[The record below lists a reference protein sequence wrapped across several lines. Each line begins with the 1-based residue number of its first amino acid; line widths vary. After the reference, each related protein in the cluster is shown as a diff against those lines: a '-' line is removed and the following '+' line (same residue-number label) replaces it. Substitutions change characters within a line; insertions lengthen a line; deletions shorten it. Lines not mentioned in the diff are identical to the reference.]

1 MADEL
6 TYKRLRDLLREE
18 KSLPSLAKISP
29 DYYSSVELFLSSTF
43 SQMES
48 NNSIMQMREFE
59 NATSVI
65 KEISLI
71 RQQKILFKALRN
83 GGEHTKTE
91 DMTREEHQVY
101 DKFCHVIEEENGR
114 LNSMLSRFQ
123 HRKGSS
129 EAAKM
134 QKTAPS
140 AEKSEAPGSRLKKV
154 RFTKDIQA
162 YIGMNKERFGPFKP
176 GEEGSLPSDEA
187 ELLLRERL
195 AELVE

>member
-18 KSLPSLAKISP
+18 KSLPSLAKIP
-29 DYYSSVELFLSSTF
+29 QDYYVSVEAFLSSTF

-48 NNSIMQMREFE
+48 GHSVMQMREFE

-65 KEISLI
+65 REISLI

-83 GGEHTKTE
+83 GGEHTKAE
-91 DMTREEHQVY
+91 DMTREEHEVY
-101 DKFCHVIEEENGR
+101 DRFCHVVEEENNR
-114 LNSMLSRFQ
+114 LGTLLSRFQ
-123 HRKGSS
+123 HSRANAAPVQKQEPSS
-129 EAAKM
+129 EK
-134 QKTAPS
+134 K
-140 AEKSEAPGSRLKKV
+140 EAQGSRLKKV
-154 RFTKDIQA
+154 RFTKDVQA

-176 GEEGSLPSDEA
+176 GEEGTLPSDEA

-195 AELVE
+195 AEPVE

>member
-18 KSLPSLAKISP
+18 KSLPSLSKIPP
-29 DYYSSVELFLSSTF
+29 DYYTSVEAFLSSTF

-48 NNSIMQMREFE
+48 SNSIMQMREFE

-71 RQQKILFKALRN
+71 RQQKILFKALRS
-83 GGEHTKTE
+83 GGEHTKAE
-91 DMTREEHQVY
+91 DMTREEHEVY
-101 DKFCHVIEEENGR
+101 DRFCNVIEEENNR
-114 LNSMLSRFQ
+114 LNSLLSRFQ
-123 HRKGSS
+123 HKRQNAVPTARQEPSPEKK
-129 EAAKM
+129 EAL
-134 QKTAPS
+134 
-140 AEKSEAPGSRLKKV
+140 GGRLKKV

-162 YIGMNKERFGPFKP
+162 YIGMNKERFGPFRP
-176 GEEGSLPSDEA
+176 GEEGTLPSDEA